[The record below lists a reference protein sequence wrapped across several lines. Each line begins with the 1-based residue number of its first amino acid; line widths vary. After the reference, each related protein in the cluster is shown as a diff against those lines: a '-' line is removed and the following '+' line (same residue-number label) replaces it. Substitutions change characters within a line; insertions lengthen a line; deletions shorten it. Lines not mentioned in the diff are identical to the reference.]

1 MKTKTALA
9 LAGTSAVLL
18 AGAYYLLLSDDAKRS
33 VRESVDEIKHA
44 AREVGKAVDGNEDA
58 SDYLPNRRRT
68 EEMWRALGY

>member
-1 MKTKTALA
+1 MKTKTTLA

-33 VRESVDEIKHA
+33 VRESVEEVRHA
-44 AREVGKAVDGNEDA
+44 AREVGRVVDGNGDA
-58 SDYLPNRRRT
+58 EGLPNRRRT

>member
-33 VRESVDEIKHA
+33 VRESVDEVRHA
-44 AREVGKAVDGNEDA
+44 AREVGRVVDGNGEA
-58 SDYLPNRRRT
+58 SEGLPNRRRT

>member
-1 MKTKTALA
+1 MKTKTALM

-33 VRESVDEIKHA
+33 VRESVEEVRHA
-44 AREVGKAVDGNEDA
+44 AREVGRVVDGNGDA
-58 SDYLPNRRRT
+58 EGLPNRRRT

>member
-1 MKTKTALA
+1 MKTKTALM

-33 VRESVDEIKHA
+33 VRESVEEVRHA
-44 AREVGKAVDGNEDA
+44 AREVGRVVDGNGDTEG
-58 SDYLPNRRRT
+58 LPNRRRT

>member
-9 LAGTSAVLL
+9 LAGTSTVLL

-33 VRESVDEIKHA
+33 VRESIEEVRHA
-44 AREVGKAVDGNEDA
+44 AREVGRVVDGNDDA
-58 SDYLPNRRRT
+58 EGLPNRRRT